1 MNVSKDKNIS
11 AFRKTWDIL
20 SPAVYYYVVYNIAFI
35 LLAFIVNLILDTSV
49 GARLQS
55 LDGYEAV
62 MKALLNSLAML
73 FGTLPLIPLLKG
85 QLYRNKYLDAG
96 PKAKPA
102 AYLITI
108 VIAFASSV
116 GLNIL
121 LILTGFVGKSESYKQ
136 VAERQYG
143 VAFGIGLFIYGVI
156 SPIVEEIVFRGL
168 IYNRMKKYY
177 PIWLSVIVSA
187 LLFGAW
193 HGNLVQAI
201 YGSCMGVLLAYTYEK
216 FKDFKVPCVF
226 HAIANIS
233 VYTITYN
240 SGLYQAI
247 VRSYNAV
254 VLIVISV
261 VMIVLI
267 EKKLLNAVLYESKE
281 L

>member
-1 MNVSKDKNIS
+1 MNANKDIS

-20 SPAVYYYVVYNIAFI
+20 SPAVYYYAVYNVALILIAFMMK
-35 LLAFIVNLILDTSV
+35 LVLDTSV
-49 GARLQS
+49 GVKLQS
-55 LDGYEAV
+55 RNGYEAMMNV
-62 MKALLNSLAML
+62 LLNSLAML

-102 AYLITI
+102 AYLVT
-108 VIAFASSV
+108 VIISFTSSV

-121 LILTGFVGKSESYKQ
+121 LILTGLVGKSESYKQ
-136 VAERQYG
+136 VAEKQYG

-177 PIWLSVIVSA
+177 PTWISVLVSA

-201 YGSCMGVLLAYTYEK
+201 YGTCMGILLAYTYER
-216 FKDFKVPCVF
+216 FKDFKIPCIF

-240 SGLYQAI
+240 SGLYQAV

-254 VLIVISV
+254 VLIAISIV
-261 VMIVLI
+261 VIVLI
-267 EKKLLNAVLYESKE
+267 EKKLLNAVL
-281 L
+281 

>member
-1 MNVSKDKNIS
+1 MNANKDIS
-11 AFRKTWDIL
+11 AFRKTWDVL
-20 SPAVYYYVVYNIAFI
+20 SPAVYYYAVYNIAFI
-35 LLAFIVNLILDTSV
+35 LLAFIVSLVLDTSV
-49 GARLQS
+49 GAKLQS
-55 LDGYEAV
+55 RNGYETM
-62 MKALLNSLAML
+62 MKVVLNSLAML

-85 QLYRNKYLDAG
+85 QLYRNKYLDAS

-102 AYLITI
+102 AYLVTI
-108 VIAFASSV
+108 IIAFTSSV

-121 LILTGFVGKSESYKQ
+121 LILSGLVGKSESYKQ

-177 PIWLSVIVSA
+177 PIWISVLVSA

-193 HGNLVQAI
+193 HGNLVQAL
-201 YGSCMGVLLAYTYEK
+201 YGTCMGILLAYTYER
-216 FKDFKVPCVF
+216 FKDFKIPCIF

-240 SGLYQAI
+240 SGLYQVV
-247 VRSYNAV
+247 VRSHNAV
-254 VLIVISV
+254 VLLAISIII
-261 VMIVLI
+261 IVLI
-267 EKKLLNAVLYESKE
+267 EKKLLNTVL
-281 L
+281 

>member
-1 MNVSKDKNIS
+1 MNANKDIS

-20 SPAVYYYVVYNIAFI
+20 SPAVYYYAVYNVALI
-35 LLAFIVNLILDTSV
+35 LLAFIVSLILDTSV

-55 LDGYEAV
+55 RNEYEDM
-62 MKALLNSLAML
+62 MKVLLNSLAML
-73 FGTLPLIPLLKG
+73 FGILPLIPLLKG

-96 PKAKPA
+96 PKIKPA

-108 VIAFASSV
+108 IIAFTSSI

-121 LILTGFVGKSESYKQ
+121 LILTGLVGKSESYKQ

-143 VAFGIGLFIYGVI
+143 VAFGIGLIIYGVI

-177 PIWLSVIVSA
+177 PMWISVIVSA

-193 HGNLVQAI
+193 HGNMVQAL
-201 YGSCMGVLLAYTYEK
+201 YGTCMGILLAYTYER

-240 SGLYQAI
+240 QGLYNAV

-254 VLIVISV
+254 VLIGISIVI
-261 VMIVLI
+261 IVLI
-267 EKKLLNAVLYESKE
+267 EKKLLNAILYESKE

>member
-1 MNVSKDKNIS
+1 MNADKDIS

-20 SPAVYYYVVYNIAFI
+20 SPAVYYYAVYNVAFI
-35 LLAFIVNLILDTSV
+35 LLAFIMSLILDTSV

-55 LDGYEAV
+55 RNGYEAM
-62 MKALLNSLAML
+62 MKVVLNSLAML

-96 PKAKPA
+96 PKANPA
-102 AYLITI
+102 AYLVTAI
-108 VIAFASSV
+108 IAFTSSV

-121 LILTGFVGKSESYKQ
+121 IILTGLVGKSESYKQ

-143 VAFGIGLFIYGVI
+143 VAFGVGLFIYGVI
-156 SPIVEEIVFRGL
+156 SPVVEEIVFRGL

-193 HGNLVQAI
+193 HGNMVQAL
-201 YGSCMGVLLAYTYEK
+201 YGTCMGILIAYTYER
-216 FKDFKVPCVF
+216 FKNFKIPCIF

-240 SGLYQAI
+240 QGLYNAV

-254 VLIVISV
+254 VLIGISIV
-261 VMIVLI
+261 LIVLI
-267 EKKLLNAVLYESKE
+267 EKKLLNAILYGSEE
-281 L
+281 V

>member
-1 MNVSKDKNIS
+1 MNANKDIS
-11 AFRKTWDIL
+11 TFKKTWDIL
-20 SPAVYYYVVYNIAFI
+20 SPAVYYYAVYNVAFI
-35 LLAFIVNLILDTSV
+35 LLAFIMSLILDTSV
-49 GARLQS
+49 GAKLQS
-55 LDGYEAV
+55 RNGYEAM
-62 MKALLNSLAML
+62 MKVLLNSLAML

-85 QLYRNKYLDAG
+85 QLYRNKYLDSG
-96 PKAKPA
+96 PKVKPA
-102 AYLITI
+102 AYLVTVI
-108 VIAFASSV
+108 IAFTSSV

-121 LILTGFVGKSESYKQ
+121 LILTGLVGKSESYKQ

-177 PIWLSVIVSA
+177 PMWLSVIVSA

-193 HGNLVQAI
+193 HGNLVQAL
-201 YGSCMGVLLAYTYEK
+201 YGTCMGILIAYTYER
-216 FKDFKVPCVF
+216 FKDFKIPCVF

-240 SGLYQAI
+240 QGLYNAV

-254 VLIVISV
+254 VLIGISIV
-261 VMIVLI
+261 LIVLI
-267 EKKLLNAVLYESKE
+267 EKKMLDAILYGSEE
-281 L
+281 V

>member
-1 MNVSKDKNIS
+1 MNANKDIS

-20 SPAVYYYVVYNIAFI
+20 SPAVYYYAVYNVALI
-35 LLAFIVNLILDTSV
+35 LLLFIMSLILDTSV
-49 GARLQS
+49 GAKLQS
-55 LDGYEAV
+55 RNGYEDM
-62 MKALLNSLAML
+62 MKVVLNSLAML
-73 FGTLPLIPLLKG
+73 FGILPLIPLLKG

-96 PKAKPA
+96 PKVKPA

-108 VIAFASSV
+108 VIAFTSSV

-121 LILTGFVGKSESYKQ
+121 LILTGLVGKSESYKQ

-177 PIWLSVIVSA
+177 AIWTSVIVSA

-193 HGNLVQAI
+193 HGNMVQAL
-201 YGSCMGVLLAYTYEK
+201 YGTCMGILLAYTYER
-216 FKDFKVPCVF
+216 FKDFKIPCIF

-240 SGLYQAI
+240 SGLYQAV

-254 VLIVISV
+254 VLIGISI

-267 EKKLLNAVLYESKE
+267 EKKLLNAVLYGSKE

>member
-1 MNVSKDKNIS
+1 MNANKDIS

-20 SPAVYYYVVYNIAFI
+20 SPAVYYYAVYNVALI
-35 LLAFIVNLILDTSV
+35 LLLFIMSLILDTGV
-49 GARLQS
+49 GAKLQS
-55 LDGYEAV
+55 RNGYEDM
-62 MKALLNSLAML
+62 MKVVLNSLAML

-96 PKAKPA
+96 QKAKPA
-102 AYLITI
+102 AYLVT
-108 VIAFASSV
+108 VFIAFTSSV

-121 LILTGFVGKSESYKQ
+121 IILTGLVGKSESYKQ

-177 PIWLSVIVSA
+177 PIWISVIVSA

-193 HGNLVQAI
+193 HGNMVQAL
-201 YGSCMGVLLAYTYEK
+201 YGACMGILLAYTYER
-216 FKDFKVPCVF
+216 FKDFKIPCVF

-240 SGLYQAI
+240 SGLYQAV

-254 VLIVISV
+254 VLIGISIV
-261 VMIVLI
+261 LVVLI
-267 EKKLLNAVLYESKE
+267 EKKLLNAVLYGSKE
-281 L
+281 V

>member
-1 MNVSKDKNIS
+1 MNVNKEVS

-35 LLAFIVNLILDTSV
+35 LLAFIVSLILDTSV
-49 GARLQS
+49 GAKLQS
-55 LDGYEAV
+55 RNGYEAMMNV
-62 MKALLNSLAML
+62 LLNSLAML

-96 PKAKPA
+96 PKVKPA

-108 VIAFASSV
+108 VIAFSSSV

-121 LILTGFVGKSESYKQ
+121 LILTGLVGKSESYKQ

-143 VAFGIGLFIYGVI
+143 VAFGIGLFTYGVI

-177 PIWLSVIVSA
+177 QTWISIIISA

-193 HGNLVQAI
+193 HGNLVQAL
-201 YGSCMGVLLAYTYEK
+201 YGACMGILLAYTYEK
-216 FKDFKVPCVF
+216 FKDFKIPCMF
-226 HAIANIS
+226 HAVANIS

-240 SGLYQAI
+240 QGL
-247 VRSYNAV
+247 YNAV
-254 VLIVISV
+254 VRPYNAVGLIAVSIVI
-261 VMIVLI
+261 IVLI
-267 EKKLLNAVLYESKE
+267 EKKLLDAILYGSEE
-281 L
+281 G